1 MGNKTILSNV
11 EVREELVI
19 PEGFLYHSVAIKV
32 DGVRRF
38 VTVAFHVTD
47 DMKFSTEVSR
57 SENLQYGGRLLER
70 LFTLSPHLYNKETVF
85 PASSS
90 ASLWT
95 ARLFSAQPSMSQS
108 FSQTVGLVSGL
119 CNQVSRTEIRDK
131 QKFMKI
137 FHRRDTRRTEA
148 GCIVWKI

>member
-1 MGNKTILSNV
+1 M

-32 DGVRRF
+32 DGVRQF

-95 ARLFSAQPSMSQS
+95 ARLFSAQSSMAES
-108 FSQTVGLVSGL
+108 FSQTVRMVASLS
-119 CNQVSRTEIRDK
+119 NQVRSQICIGRQIFLPS
-131 QKFMKI
+131 KF
-137 FHRRDTRRTEA
+137 F
-148 GCIVWKI
+148 